1 MAGRYTPLKNYL
13 RDLPESQREGL
24 SMPGVIEVADD
35 LPVRQVI
42 DDVLLL
48 AEYSEKQEWEDQIIY
63 LPL

>member
-1 MAGRYTPLKNYL
+1 MAGKYAPLENYL

-48 AEYSEKQEWEDQIIY
+48 AEYREKQEWEGQIVY